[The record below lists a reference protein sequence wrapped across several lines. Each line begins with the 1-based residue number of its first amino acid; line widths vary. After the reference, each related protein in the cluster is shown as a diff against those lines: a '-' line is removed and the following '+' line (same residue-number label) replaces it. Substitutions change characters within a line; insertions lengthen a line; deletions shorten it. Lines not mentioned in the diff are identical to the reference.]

1 MHLEQ
6 KVQFLVV
13 LGLAVFFQGAKC
25 LDQEVIVAYGS
36 VAVLPC
42 VDDSSENPHPSAVY
56 WSRIVD
62 NVKKTVWRREKSGLE
77 FRSVNSP
84 SRVYCPAP
92 NYGKGDYSL
101 HITGIMDEDG
111 GRYVCMV
118 DGKTL
123 MEKTVMLRIVKVSF
137 SPPIVMEGFRLD
149 TKCVISPKP
158 EIKKLQ
164 WKLNGKATD
173 KAVLNSVSQSDSG
186 NWTCRVSYNNVVGKA
201 TAFLQVRGVSTPPA
215 DSSMVYAAVGSSV
228 SLPCVFTEG
237 LVQLSE
243 IWKRNSTTRNSSLP
257 LPSSLHQRS
266 LVPLSSRDGSAW
278 IQTVEDGDEG
288 IYTCSGMME
297 LTNIRM
303 KAQRSMQLVTARV
316 LSSSSKG
323 QMTLT
328 CHLSN
333 FSQVTSYEWL
343 RVIYGVNNTQ
353 TVTSV
358 STSERMKI
366 PKVSEQDIGEW
377 VCRYYGTGGLLG
389 SVTYQ
394 LNMMAFTGAQIGQS
408 DSKSGNKV
416 GMVFGFGFLFFV
428 VFLILFQMYK
438 NYRRKK
444 MILLYPAMETIVH
457 EAATE
462 QERIERRH
470 AKLNEAC
477 GGDLKS
483 VCV

>member
-6 KVQFLVV
+6 KVQFLLV
-13 LGLAVFFQGAKC
+13 LGLALVFEGGKC

-42 VDDSSENPHPSAVY
+42 VDESSALPHPSAVY

-62 NVKKTVWRREKSGLE
+62 NLKKTVWRREKSGLE
-77 FRSVNSP
+77 FRPVKSP

-92 NYGKGDYSL
+92 NFGKGDYSL
-101 HITGIMDEDG
+101 HITGIMDKDG
-111 GRYVCMV
+111 GRYICDVE
-118 DGKTL
+118 GKTS
-123 MEKTVMLRIVKVSF
+123 MTKAIMLRIVKVSF
-137 SPPIVMEGFRLD
+137 SPPIVMEGFRVD
-149 TKCVISPKP
+149 PKCIISPKP
-158 EIKKLQ
+158 QIGRLHWE
-164 WKLNGKATD
+164 LNGKATD
-173 KAVLNSVSQSDSG
+173 KAVLYSVSQRDSG

-201 TAFLQVRGVSTPPA
+201 TAFLQVRGISTPPA

-237 LVQLSE
+237 LVQHSG
-243 IWKRNSTTRNSSLP
+243 IWDRSSKTRNSSPP
-257 LPSSLHQRS
+257 LPSSLDQRS
-266 LVPLSSRDGSAW
+266 LVPLSSRDRSAW
-278 IQTVEDGDEG
+278 IETVEDGDEG
-288 IYTCSGMME
+288 IYTCSGMMKLE
-297 LTNIRM
+297 NIQM
-303 KAQRSMQLVTARV
+303 KAQRSMQLVVARV

-358 STSERMKI
+358 STSKSLKI

-377 VCRYYGTGGLLG
+377 VCRYNGKDGLLG
-389 SVTYQ
+389 NVTYQ
-394 LNMMAFTGAQIGQS
+394 LHMMGAQMGQS

-416 GMVFGFGFLFFV
+416 GMVMGLGFLFLV

-444 MILLYPAMETIVH
+444 RIFLYPAMETIVH

-462 QERIERRH
+462 QERIERCQ

-477 GGDLKS
+477 GGELKS
-483 VCV
+483 MCV

>member
-13 LGLAVFFQGAKC
+13 LGLAVVFEGAKC

-42 VDDSSENPHPSAVY
+42 VDDSSAVSHPSAVY

-77 FRSVNSP
+77 FRSVKSP

-92 NYGKGDYSL
+92 NFGNGDYSL
-101 HITGIMDEDG
+101 HINGITDEDG
-111 GRYVCMV
+111 GRYICEVE
-118 DGKTL
+118 GKTSTR
-123 MEKTVMLRIVKVSF
+123 KTVMLRIVKVSF
-137 SPPIVMEGFRLD
+137 SPPVVIEGLRLD

-158 EIKKLQ
+158 QIKKLQ
-164 WKLNGKATD
+164 WELNGKATGNT
-173 KAVLNSVSQSDSG
+173 VLYRVSQSDSG

-201 TAFLQVRGVSTPPA
+201 TAFLQVRGISTPPA

-237 LVQLSE
+237 LVQHSG
-243 IWKRNSTTRNSSLP
+243 IWKRTSTARNSSLPFP

-278 IQTVEDGDEG
+278 IETVEDGDEG
-288 IYTCSGMME
+288 TYTCSGMMK
-297 LTNIRM
+297 LTTIQM
-303 KAQRSMQLVTARV
+303 KAQRSMQLVIARV

-358 STSERMKI
+358 STSNTVKI
-366 PKVSEQDIGEW
+366 PKVSVQNIGEW
-377 VCRYYGTGGLLG
+377 VCRYYGKEGLLG
-389 SVTYQ
+389 NATYQ
-394 LNMMAFTGAQIGQS
+394 LNMMGAQIGQS

-416 GMVFGFGFLFFV
+416 GMVMGLGFLFLV

-444 MILLYPAMETIVH
+444 MILLYPALETIVH